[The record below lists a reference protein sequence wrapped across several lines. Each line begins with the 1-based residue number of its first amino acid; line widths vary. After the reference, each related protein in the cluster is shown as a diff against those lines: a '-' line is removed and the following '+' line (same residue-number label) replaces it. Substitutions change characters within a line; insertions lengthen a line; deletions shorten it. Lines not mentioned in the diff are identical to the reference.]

1 MTSEQLSNAL
11 NNLDDCYIEEY
22 SQLKKQNFR
31 FRKILLSAAAV
42 MLALLLGCVSFLTV
56 HVEAREVVFDWL
68 RQYSYIWDARYL
80 IKQVENTH
88 PCFVLEQVPLEYTEA
103 KQNYL
108 SVIRNEDMSDRRFEV
123 ETLRY
128 LSSLNDLGTGLQRK
142 YSCQRILDM
151 ELCRE
156 DEQLWLLDSETKQKR
171 GILRTI
177 GGVDIETICTV
188 LSQMFPMENE
198 NSDALFAPYLRFDDI
213 LSLAGVNTDLE
224 TISVVWE
231 DSNQQH
237 QSEIALVPYED
248 YKKTQTKVLPE
259 SISSQKLDTVFYIQT
274 YRLDLDRKL
283 SDVCAELS
291 EEIQQGC
298 RSVIIDLRG
307 NDGGDSNAYL
317 KLLEAMDMSPA
328 PYSVLSR
335 SYGSKQCIE
344 AWSDGIAKVNP
355 EVRLIIL
362 SDENTAGSAA
372 MFCVLVRDSHL
383 GEVIGRPSY
392 RSPNFYGYGPSFT
405 LPNTQIQ
412 GQISSKLWIRPDQH
426 AHSEQ
431 LEMDLLVPHG
441 EDIMEIAMKQF
452 NS

>member
-1 MTSEQLSNAL
+1 MTAEQLSNAL
-11 NNLDDCYIEEY
+11 NNLDDYYVEEY
-22 SQLKKQNFR
+22 SQLKKQRFGFR
-31 FRKILLSAAAV
+31 RILLSAAAV

-56 HVEAREVVFDWL
+56 HVEAREAVFDWL
-68 RQYSYIWDARYL
+68 RQCVYIWDARYL
-80 IKQVENTH
+80 IRQVENTH

-108 SVIRNEDMSDRRFEV
+108 SVIRNEDMSDHRFEV

-128 LSSLNDLGTGLQRK
+128 LSSLNDLGTGIQRK

-171 GILRTI
+171 GILRSI

-213 LSLAGVNTDLE
+213 LNLAGVNTDLE

-231 DSNQQH
+231 DSKQQH
-237 QSEIALVPYED
+237 QSEIALISYKD

-259 SISSQKLDTVFYIQT
+259 SISSKKLDAVFYIQT

-283 SDVCAELS
+283 SEVCAELS

-317 KLLEAMDMSPA
+317 KLLDAMDMSA
-328 PYSVLSR
+328 VPYSALSR
-335 SYGSKQCIE
+335 NYGSKQCIE
-344 AWSDGIAKVNP
+344 TWSDGIAKANP
-355 EVRLIIL
+355 DVHLIIL

-372 MFCVLVRDSHL
+372 MFCVLVRDSNL

-412 GQISSKLWIRPDQH
+412 VRISSKSWIRPDHQ
-426 AHSEQ
+426 ADSEQ
-431 LEMDLLVPHG
+431 LEMDLLVPQG
-441 EDIMEIAMKQF
+441 EDILEIAMKQF
-452 NS
+452 RS